1 MTSQKVTQPPDT
13 KPGFY
18 YGYVV
23 VAAAFV
29 IMFFSY
35 GIYLSFGIFFKP
47 IIAEFNWTR
56 AMTSGAFS
64 FSWVASG
71 LAGLFMGALNDR
83 FGPRKVMTL
92 CGVLSGLGYFLISQ
106 ISAVWQLYLFYGVMV
121 GVGSSTFVPLTST
134 VARLFVKRRTV
145 MTGIATVGIGLGS
158 LIIPLLAN
166 KIILVYDWRV
176 SFTVLG
182 IMAFVIVTSAAQFL
196 RKDITQANQFSEH
209 NNESGKESPSLDAG
223 TFSVRKAVRTNQ
235 FWMMF
240 IIFFCLGYCGMAIQV
255 HIVPYA
261 TDINISASIAALI
274 LSTIGGG
281 SIVGRIV
288 LGNVGDRI
296 GNRQTYIIGF
306 ALMSLTIL
314 LLLPLRYAW
323 TFYPVAFIFGMGYG
337 SGIAQESPLVAKV
350 FGLAAHGSIFGM
362 LSLGYTIGAATG
374 PVVAGYIF
382 DVTTSYHTAFII
394 TAAIGIISLILN
406 ILLKPN
412 ISTAP

>member
-1 MTSQKVTQPPDT
+1 MPVQQAPQSPEARPR
-13 KPGFY
+13 FF
-18 YGYVV
+18 YGYI
-23 VAAAFV
+23 VAGAALFTMV
-29 IMFFSY
+29 ITYGSY
-35 GIYLSFGIFFKP
+35 NSFGVFFRP
-47 IIAEFNWTR
+47 LLSDFSSTR
-56 AMTSGAFS
+56 AMVSGAFS
-64 FSWVASG
+64 LSW
-71 LAGLFMGALNDR
+71 MMQGALSIVMGRLTDR
-83 FGPRKVMTL
+83 FGPRAVLTI
-92 CGVLSGLGYFLISQ
+92 CGVLVGLGYLLLSQ
-106 ISAVWQLYLFYGVMV
+106 IGAVWQLYLFYGVMV

-166 KIILVYDWRV
+166 KIILAYDWRM
-176 SFTVLG
+176 SFIVLG

-196 RKDITQANQFSEH
+196 RKDITRFNQFSE
-209 NNESGKESPSLDAG
+209 NNNKSGKESPRLDAG
-223 TFSVRKAVRTNQ
+223 TSSVRKAVRTNQ
-235 FWMMF
+235 FWMIF
-240 IIFFCLGYCGMAIQV
+240 VIFFCLGYCGMAIQV

-261 TDINISASIAALI
+261 TDINISPSIAALI

-323 TFYPVAFIFGMGYG
+323 SFYPVAFIFGMGYG
-337 SGIAQESPLVAKV
+337 SGIAQESPLVATV
-350 FGLAAHGSIFGM
+350 FGLTAHGSIFGM

-382 DVTTSYHTAFII
+382 DVTTSYQVAFVI
-394 TAAIGIISLILN
+394 TAAIGIVSLTLN
-406 ILLKPN
+406 LLLKPK
-412 ISTAP
+412 ISVAL